1 MRKKLV
7 SVMLAAALAAG
18 ALTACGTPNAGG
30 EAKTDTTAASQAES
44 TEAAKSEETKAEESE
59 AKESAETE
67 AEAAASDEPY
77 KIGIVTPTVTVSEDE
92 FRGAQEMVEKYPDL
106 VVHKTL
112 PENFATDKEG
122 CISVVTSLAD
132 DPEMKYIIFDNGME
146 GIVPAFQTIREKRP
160 DIVTMATCND
170 DPKLL
175 NEYVDISI
183 NTDWNRRGETI
194 ATKAHEMGAKTL
206 IHYSFPTHMASE
218 SKVIRRDIMK
228 ATCEKLGMEFVEIT
242 TPDPQT
248 GNGTA
253 PMLQFLQEDIPRQ
266 IEKYGPDTNIF
277 GTNCPMYDVILDEAF
292 KLKFIVAEQCCPTPT
307 QAYPTVLNLEITE
320 DDQSVTYYVTDAT
333 AWWKEMNQLKEE
345 NVRDSLT
352 GLLNRKGFHDGLE
365 SLFTCQEQLK
375 HAAMI
380 MLDADGLK
388 LVNDI
393 YGHHIGDDY
402 LKRIASALDE
412 RTRGRKLS
420 ARLGGDEFIL
430 FLYGYS
436 AKIDLEQDIEK
447 LRERRGE
454 RFLGES
460 ENVPVTLEFSMG
472 YAFYPDDD
480 RDYHVLMH
488 LADQNM
494 YEEKRKRKKWRR
506 A

>member
-1 MRKKLV
+1 MRKKLI

-18 ALTACGTPNAGG
+18 ALTACSTPNAGG
-30 EAKTDTTAASQAES
+30 EAKTDTTATSQTES
-44 TEAAKSEETKAEESE
+44 TEDAKSEETKAEESE
-59 AKESAETE
+59 TKESAETE

-106 VVHKTL
+106 VVHKTI
-112 PENFATDKEG
+112 PENFSTDKEG
-122 CISVVTSLAD
+122 CISVLTSLAD

-320 DDQSVTYYVTDAT
+320 DDLGNYDKINEMITEKSAEAGMTGRLSGWAMPSSVYIPKLKVELAKYMHDNNLKPEDVLSKEFLDNFSKEHMPVSADFAMAGEGLDNYY
-333 AWWKEMNQLKEE
+333 MLI
-345 NVRDSLT
+345 
-352 GLLNRKGFHDGLE
+352 LE
-365 SLFTCQEQLK
+365 
-375 HAAMI
+375 
-380 MLDADGLK
+380 
-388 LVNDI
+388 DI
-393 YGHHIGDDY
+393 YY
-402 LKRIASALDE
+402 
-412 RTRGRKLS
+412 
-420 ARLGGDEFIL
+420 
-430 FLYGYS
+430 
-436 AKIDLEQDIEK
+436 
-447 LRERRGE
+447 
-454 RFLGES
+454 
-460 ENVPVTLEFSMG
+460 
-472 YAFYPDDD
+472 
-480 RDYHVLMH
+480 
-488 LADQNM
+488 
-494 YEEKRKRKKWRR
+494 
-506 A
+506 